1 MAKARKD
8 NRGRALRKGESQRTD
23 NTYVYTYTDPFKKRR
38 FVYAKD
44 LQTLREKQ
52 NKLKREQL
60 DGLDSYLAGNA
71 TLNFVFDRYMS
82 TKYDL
87 RKTTRSN
94 YLYMYNHFV
103 RDGFGILGIV
113 ILVMNVVFQY
123 LIPDNDGFL
132 GAGVLVG
139 KALGGLFG
147 DLVAAHFGGGGDD
160 QL

>member
-52 NKLKREQL
+52 DKLKREQL

-82 TKYDL
+82 TK
-87 RKTTRSN
+87 
-94 YLYMYNHFV
+94 
-103 RDGFGILGIV
+103 
-113 ILVMNVVFQY
+113 
-123 LIPDNDGFL
+123 
-132 GAGVLVG
+132 
-139 KALGGLFG
+139 
-147 DLVAAHFGGGGDD
+147 
-160 QL
+160 

>member
-8 NRGRALRKGESQRTD
+8 NKGRALRKGESQRTD

-44 LQTLREKQ
+44 LQTLRQKEADLIK
-52 NKLKREQL
+52 NQL
-60 DGLDSYLAGNA
+60 DGLDVYVAGSA

-94 YLYMYNHFV
+94 YNYMYDHFV
-103 RDGFGILGIV
+103 READDIPAKSDSSGGSFASVPSRNRTLAR
-113 ILVMNVVFQY
+113 NVKSE
-123 LIPDNDGFL
+123 
-132 GAGVLVG
+132 GAEPFSYKG
-139 KALGGLFG
+139 
-147 DLVAAHFGGGGDD
+147 
-160 QL
+160 

>member
-8 NRGRALRKGESQRTD
+8 NKGRALRKGESQRTD

-44 LQTLREKQ
+44 LQTLRQKEADLIK
-52 NKLKREQL
+52 NQL
-60 DGLDSYLAGNA
+60 DGLDVYVAGSA

-94 YLYMYNHFV
+94 YNYMYDHFV
-103 RDGFGILGIV
+103 RDGFGQRKIGEIKYSD
-113 ILVMNVVFQY
+113 VMYFY
-123 LIPDNDGFL
+123 YYY
-132 GAGVLVG
+132 
-139 KALGGLFG
+139 FG
-147 DLVAAHFGGGGDD
+147 R
-160 QL
+160 

>member
-52 NKLKREQL
+52 DKLKREQL

-87 RKTTRSN
+87 RKN
-94 YLYMYNHFV
+94 YE
-103 RDGFGILGIV
+103 
-113 ILVMNVVFQY
+113 
-123 LIPDNDGFL
+123 
-132 GAGVLVG
+132 
-139 KALGGLFG
+139 K
-147 DLVAAHFGGGGDD
+147 
-160 QL
+160 